1 MSDDHIT
8 PLIFYTSAE
17 KQVLEQILL
26 ANLKSQHDALAKL
39 LLSLSDHAYEDTIYR
54 YYAHSYKLYCHTP
67 HCTNEIVSILRQL
80 APSGTHLCVAF
91 EQLVQVGI
99 HEKPFSLAFNEDWSK
114 NSRPYIESFF
124 HARFFLEM
132 AVKYGASLDSAAL
145 IYLPSGWAALLCL
158 YDIR

>member
-1 MSDDHIT
+1 MSHDCINT
-8 PLIFYTSAE
+8 LSFYTTAE

-26 ANLKSQHDALAKL
+26 ANLKSHHDALARL
-39 LLSLSDHAYEDTIYR
+39 FLSLSDRAYEDAIYR
-54 YYAHSYKLYCHTP
+54 YYAHSYKLYRHTP
-67 HCTNEIVSILRQL
+67 HRTNEIVSALRQL

-99 HEKPFSLAFNEDWSK
+99 QENAFSLAFNEDWSK
-114 NSRPYIESFF
+114 NSRPYIEAFF
-124 HARFFLEM
+124 HARYFLEM

-145 IYLPSGWAALLCL
+145 TSLPSGWAALLCL